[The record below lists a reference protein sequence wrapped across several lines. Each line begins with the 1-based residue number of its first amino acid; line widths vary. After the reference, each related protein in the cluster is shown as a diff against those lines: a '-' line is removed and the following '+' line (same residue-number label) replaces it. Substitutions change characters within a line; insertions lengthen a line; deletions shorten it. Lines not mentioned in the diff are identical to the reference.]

1 MLVQLIRRYRGT
13 CQWPAIAVATG
24 IVLAAHDVSAREL
37 PLNGSVAFASGS
49 GAEVVARIEL
59 PAVSEAKHGDVM
71 LGDVAT
77 LASSDLSTLRKLM
90 RLPLGRLP
98 KSGESTHLDRA
109 ALARWIRVRAGID
122 PTRIAWVG
130 AEGVD
135 IYLPTR
141 ELRGEQLASV
151 AKASLSD
158 WLSTRSSRSSVE
170 LCRTPRDIVVPAG
183 VVKVGVRP
191 IPSAALL
198 AKSMSVWVDVWVDD
212 RFIQTVPVAFEVSA
226 YERGYVADSA
236 AAQGSP
242 LDQVRMQA
250 RDIDLTTLS
259 AKSPLT
265 NLAPEASGD
274 MQLRRS
280 VAPGDVVTRDS
291 LEPRPTVA
299 RGEWATLH
307 AVAGA
312 VNLESRVEVLEDGR
326 NGQMVHV
333 KLPNA
338 TAPML
343 ARVVGP
349 HTVEVRQ

>member
-1 MLVQLIRRYRGT
+1 MLVQLIRRRRGT
-13 CQWPAIAVATG
+13 CQLPAIAVAAVV
-24 IVLAAHDVSAREL
+24 VLAPHGADAREL
-37 PLNGSVAFASGS
+37 PLNDSTAFASGA

-59 PAVSEAKHGDVM
+59 PIVSEAKHGDVV
-71 LGDVAT
+71 LGDVAG
-77 LASSDLSTLRKLM
+77 LASPDLPTLRKLM

-98 KSGESTHLDRA
+98 KSGEPTHLDRA
-109 ALARWIRVRAGID
+109 ALARWIRARVGID
-122 PTRIAWVG
+122 PARIAWSG
-130 AEGVD
+130 ADGVD

-141 ELRGEQLASV
+141 ELSGEQLASV

-170 LCRTPRDIVVPAG
+170 LSRTPRDIVVPAG
-183 VVKVGVRP
+183 TVKVAVRP
-191 IPSAALL
+191 ISNAALMT
-198 AKSMSVWVDVWVDD
+198 KRMSVWVDVWADD
-212 RFIQTVPVAFEVSA
+212 RFIQTVPVDFEVSA

-265 NLAPEASGD
+265 SAAPESIGD

-280 VAPGDVVTRDS
+280 VAAGEVVTRDS
-291 LEPRPTVA
+291 IESRPAVA
-299 RGEWATLH
+299 RGDWATLR
-307 AVAGA
+307 AIAGA

-343 ARVVGP
+343 ARVIGP
-349 HTVEVRQ
+349 RAVEVRQ

>member
-1 MLVQLIRRYRGT
+1 MLVQFIRRRRGM
-13 CQWPAIAVATG
+13 CQLRAIAVAAVV
-24 IVLAAHDVSAREL
+24 VLATHGADAREL
-37 PLNGSVAFASGS
+37 PLNDSTAFAS

-59 PAVSEAKHGDVM
+59 PTVSEAKHGDVV
-71 LGDVAT
+71 LGDVAG
-77 LASSDLSTLRKLM
+77 LASPDLPTLRKLM

-98 KSGESTHLDRA
+98 KTGEATHLDRA
-109 ALARWIRVRAGID
+109 ALARWIRARVGID
-122 PTRIAWVG
+122 PARVAWSG
-130 AEGVD
+130 ADGVD

-141 ELRGEQLASV
+141 ELSGEQLASA

-158 WLSTRSSRSSVE
+158 WLSTRSFRWSVE
-170 LCRTPRDIVVPAG
+170 LSRAPRDIVVPAG
-183 VVKVGVRP
+183 TVKVAVRP
-191 IPSAALL
+191 ISNAALMT
-198 AKSMSVWVDVWVDD
+198 KRMSVWVDVWADD
-212 RFIQTVPVAFEVSA
+212 RFIQTVPVDFEVSA

-236 AAQGSP
+236 APQGSP

-250 RDIDLTTLS
+250 IDVDLTTLS

-265 NLAPEASGD
+265 SAASQSIGD

-280 VAPGDVVTRDS
+280 VAAGQVVTRDS
-291 LEPRPTVA
+291 IESRPAVA
-299 RGEWATLH
+299 RGDWATLR
-307 AVAGA
+307 AIAGA

-349 HTVEVRQ
+349 RTVEVRQ